1 MAISKASAVFRKA
14 AFAFALCAASAFA
27 ATYKDFYTVEDW
39 KDPELTGTAY
49 CVDPYGKMSALTY
62 KLVPDGN
69 GQYNSIITDPG
80 GQDFNSTYWTAI
92 QASIAAAE
100 AMAEAKLAQAQ
111 IDKFALR
118 HAPLDIKDALIMPDP
133 SGVLHVI
140 PNGAAREEYDTWTC
154 VRLGNEKPRYVP
166 CKAGCCVSVD
176 HGAYCG
182 RAKRQCGDE
191 CAAYAVASYLEALRR
206 FDGTCAVVDADRM
219 HGRAAERWRRQGGAG
234 DVSRARDC
242 FEFWLEESKDRR
254 EVATVAIG
262 FGHQA
267 ERADKMRYL
276 VSSLLSRFG
285 VFVANVETTD
295 EWQLLNSELAQF
307 CEAYFGRRLDA
318 ITGLPHKITSFDGK
332 QSHGGHCVVVYGCD
346 EEFVYFLNTWGE
358 GWGDRGRGKIVW
370 GEFAKQLKS
379 AQFLTDRKGIDEWVS
394 DISSGGKDWSRAMSD
409 EVRRQRRGH
418 ADGIPAAGQ
427 RTGHHRRGRPHVRG
441 RLRVDL
447 CVPTSARS
455 PSLGARA

>member
-1 MAISKASAVFRKA
+1 MAISTTAAKFRKA

-49 CVDPYGKMSALTY
+49 CVDEYGGRLASYTY
-62 KLVPDGN
+62 KLIPDGK
-69 GQYNSIITDPG
+69 GQYHSNITNPG
-80 GQDFNSTYWTAI
+80 EQAFDSVFWTAV

-100 AMAEAKLAQAQ
+100 AMAEAKLSRAE

-118 HAPLDIKDALIMPDP
+118 QAPLNVKNALIMPDP

-140 PNGAAREEYDTWTC
+140 PIEAARADYDAWAC
-154 VRLGNEKPRYVP
+154 VGLGNEQPRYFP
-166 CKAGCCVSVD
+166 CKAGGVSVD
-176 HGAYCG
+176 HGACCPK
-182 RAKRQCGDE
+182 AKSQGGDK
-191 CAAYAVASYLEALRR
+191 CAAYAVASYLDALQR
-206 FDGTCAVVDADRM
+206 FNGTGAVVDIDHM
-219 HGRAAERWRRQGGAG
+219 HRCAAERWRRQGGAG

-242 FEFWLEESKDRR
+242 FEFWLEDSKDRR

-267 ERADKMRYL
+267 ERADKMRHL

-370 GEFAKQLKS
+370 GEFAKQFKS